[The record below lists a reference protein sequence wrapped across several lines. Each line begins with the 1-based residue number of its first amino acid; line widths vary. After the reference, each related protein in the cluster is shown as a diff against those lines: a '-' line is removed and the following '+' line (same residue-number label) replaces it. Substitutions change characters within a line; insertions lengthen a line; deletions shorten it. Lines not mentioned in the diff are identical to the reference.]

1 MAARL
6 ATNMFNSLKG
16 RPVQVSQKY
25 FRFLLSLAY
34 NVKTAWFFL
43 CVCVCMCRVAYFR
56 GKSHHNL
63 LPSFSLWW
71 FLRYSSSVITW
82 INIWSK
88 ILSSIFFF

>member
-43 CVCVCMCRVAYFR
+43 CVCVCVCVGLHISGERATTIYCHLSAY
-56 GKSHHNL
+56 GGS
-63 LPSFSLWW
+63 
-71 FLRYSSSVITW
+71 
-82 INIWSK
+82 
-88 ILSSIFFF
+88 